1 MKNCTDLVIFLQRRS
16 ASVSTPLL
24 STEESKEHY
33 SEMVRGQTAVQNAHI
48 ETYLVAKENNEYHQY
63 LTWRHQKEKENA
75 GSSTGNVFKNFSNC
89 NIVVVSGDSSST
101 GINNLLKLLNPQ
113 HEGL

>member
-63 LTWRHQKEKENA
+63 LTWRHQKEKD
-75 GSSTGNVFKNFSNC
+75 
-89 NIVVVSGDSSST
+89 IVVVSGDSSST